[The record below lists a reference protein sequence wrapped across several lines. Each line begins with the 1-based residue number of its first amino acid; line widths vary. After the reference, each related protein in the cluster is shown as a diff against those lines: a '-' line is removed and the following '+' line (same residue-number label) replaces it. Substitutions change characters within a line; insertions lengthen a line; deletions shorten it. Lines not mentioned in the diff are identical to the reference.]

1 MRGFIKSL
9 NFLCCLFYEEAA
21 AMIEGFHVGEDRDLN
36 KVTEEHRWRNV
47 RAALSNMNRE
57 SH

>member
-1 MRGFIKSL
+1 
-9 NFLCCLFYEEAA
+9 
-21 AMIEGFHVGEDRDLN
+21 MIEGFHVGEDRDLN